1 MAETKRIKTA
11 LVSVFHKDGMEAL
24 ECLQRAFEV
33 AINYSVYNRSAS
45 SNILKLRYDTELLIT
60 GKKKEKSLA
69 EKYIEA
75 KYLDE
80 ILIEQEQ
87 EIDSLQRD
95 KQDIKAYLKAILK
108 SAENKLDEKNYI
120 CNL

>member
-1 MAETKRIKTA
+1 MRKNICKKGKFIDEVFGENIEYVKIYNENGITIIFEIDNHIVIKEFKN
-11 LVSVFHKDGMEAL
+11 V
-24 ECLQRAFEV
+24 R
-33 AINYSVYNRSAS
+33 
-45 SNILKLRYDTELLIT
+45 ELI
-60 GKKKEKSLA
+60 EKFI

-95 KQDIKAYLKAILK
+95 KQDIKAYLKATLK
-108 SAENKLDEKNYI
+108 SAENKLEEKNYI
-120 CNL
+120 CNQ

>member
-1 MAETKRIKTA
+1 MKKNICKKGKFVDEVFGENIEYVKIYNENGITIIFEMDNHIVIKEFKN
-11 LVSVFHKDGMEAL
+11 V
-24 ECLQRAFEV
+24 R
-33 AINYSVYNRSAS
+33 
-45 SNILKLRYDTELLIT
+45 ELI
-60 GKKKEKSLA
+60 EKFI

-95 KQDIKAYLKAILK
+95 KQDIKAILK

-120 CNL
+120 CNQ

>member
-1 MAETKRIKTA
+1 MRKNICKKGKFVDEVFGENIEYLKIYNENGITIIFEMDNHIVIKEFKN
-11 LVSVFHKDGMEAL
+11 V
-24 ECLQRAFEV
+24 R
-33 AINYSVYNRSAS
+33 
-45 SNILKLRYDTELLIT
+45 ELI
-60 GKKKEKSLA
+60 EKFI
-69 EKYIEA
+69 EKYIEV

-120 CNL
+120 CNQ

>member
-1 MAETKRIKTA
+1 MNGGDLMENTWN
-11 LVSVFHKDGMEAL
+11 KDITIQKL
-24 ECLQRAFEV
+24 ESE
-33 AINYSVYNRSAS
+33 
-45 SNILKLRYDTELLIT
+45 
-60 GKKKEKSLA
+60 KKFI

-120 CNL
+120 CNQ

>member
-1 MAETKRIKTA
+1 MRKNICKKGKFVDEVFGENIEYVKIYNENGITIIFEMDNHIVIKEFKN
-11 LVSVFHKDGMEAL
+11 V
-24 ECLQRAFEV
+24 R
-33 AINYSVYNRSAS
+33 
-45 SNILKLRYDTELLIT
+45 ELI
-60 GKKKEKSLA
+60 EKFI
-69 EKYIEA
+69 EKHIEA

-87 EIDSLQRD
+87 EIDLLQRD

-120 CNL
+120 CNQ